1 MKITRVEIFHYPG
14 GKWSPPL
21 DPVIIRVHTDD
32 GLTGLG
38 EVGLA
43 YGVGYSAGIG
53 MVREMAEH
61 FLIGID
67 PLQNEVVWEE
77 IFRKGCWTLGGGPVV
92 YGGMSAID
100 EALWDIRGKAF
111 DAPVY
116 LLLGGK
122 KNPRIRAYASQ
133 IQNGWTDL
141 FIQKFAVR
149 PEDYAEGAL
158 RAVAEGYTAVKVD
171 PLGVDEN
178 GIRRGWDLTKILT
191 ANQMKVI
198 YSRLAAIRDAVGPN
212 VDILLE
218 AHSLPSVTT
227 AIQLGGLVEDLNCY
241 FYEEPVN
248 NLDVG
253 AMVKV
258 SEKVKIP
265 LAAGERI
272 YTRWGYR
279 KYLEQRCLDVIQPD
293 VQLVGGITECKKIC
307 DMAYTYDVSV
317 QCHQAGSPISIA
329 CSLHLEAAIP
339 NFIIHEH
346 NWQNIKKEVAGL
358 IKQDLQPKDGY
369 FTVSDEPGFGIELD
383 DKIMADYLVS
393 VVE

>member
-1 MKITRVEIFHYPG
+1 
-14 GKWSPPL
+14 
-21 DPVIIRVHTDD
+21 
-32 GLTGLG
+32 LTGLG

-43 YGVGYSAGIG
+43 YGIGYSAGIG

-61 FLIGID
+61 FLIGVD

-77 IFRKGCWTLGGGPVV
+77 IFRKSVWTLGGGPVV

-100 EALWDIRGKAF
+100 EALWDIRGKAL

-122 KNPRIRAYASQ
+122 INHRIRAYASQ
-133 IQNGWTDL
+133 IQLGWTDD
-141 FIQKFAVR
+141 FIQKPAIR
-149 PEDYAEGAL
+149 PEEYAEGAL
-158 RAVAEGYTAVKVD
+158 RAVAQGYNAVKVD
-171 PLGVDEN
+171 PLMVDEDGN
-178 GIRRGWDLTKILT
+178 PKGWDMTKILT
-191 ANQMKVI
+191 ANEMKLI
-198 YSRLAAIRDAVGPN
+198 YNRLKAIRDAVGPD
-212 VDILLE
+212 VDVLLE
-218 AHSLPSVTT
+218 AHSLLSVTT
-227 AIQLGGLVEDLNCY
+227 AIQIGRLVEDLNCY

-248 NLDVG
+248 NLDVD
-253 AMVKV
+253 AMAKV
-258 SEKVKIP
+258 SENVKIP

-279 KYLEQRCLDVIQPD
+279 KYFERRCLGVIQPD
-293 VQLVGGITECKKIC
+293 IQLVGGITEGKKIC
-307 DMAYTYDVSV
+307 DLAHIYDVSV
-317 QCHQAGSPISIA
+317 QCHQAGSPVSIA

-369 FTVSDEPGFGIELD
+369 FSVSDEPGLGIELN
-383 DKIMADYLVS
+383 DKVMADHLIS